1 MALQK
6 ETLKKLQAVY
16 DMLSLAQAQERP
28 IPLDEI
34 GAMKARFEEIIRG
47 ESAMTKIGKLDLFK
61 FADKDNPWHKS
72 LDGIY
77 HDPEGFK
84 VASDGKLLV
93 VIKSDIPEEL
103 SGKTLMRDGSFCES
117 EKYPNWRHVVPKD
130 ERKHEFVEFMSKAD
144 RITRFLD
151 EEKARVKLS
160 NKDEFNVVC
169 ISGMYFKVKY
179 LVKIM
184 TAMKEIGADGMYL
197 PKDRG
202 PMASYAKTDKGLALL
217 MPCIKGYEYDHILD
231 LDE

>member
-6 ETLKKLQAVY
+6 ETLKKMQAVY
-16 DMLSLAQAQERP
+16 DMLSLAQEQKRP

-34 GAMKARFEEIIRG
+34 GAMKERFEEIIRT
-47 ESAMTKIGKLDLFK
+47 ESATTKIGRLDLFK
-61 FADKDNPWHKS
+61 FADKGNPWCEA

-77 HDPEGFK
+77 YDPEGFK
-84 VASDGKLLV
+84 VASDNKTV
-93 VIKSDIPEEL
+93 VAIKSDIPEEL
-103 SGKTLMRDGSFCES
+103 SGKILMRDGSFCKS
-117 EKYPNWRHVVPKD
+117 EKYPNWRRVVPKD
-130 ERKHEFVEFMSKAD
+130 ESKHEFVEFMSKAD
-144 RITRFLD
+144 RITKFLD

-217 MPCIKGYEYDHILD
+217 MPCIKGYDYDHILD
-231 LDE
+231 LDK